1 MTAKCDS
8 GWNKSSVLIQV
19 IFMFIAFSIC
29 SFYSV
34 DDLVFFL
41 DHELILCNTFFL
53 VLCWFAVGGAARKA
67 DHIMFSQDP
76 GKLY

>member
-1 MTAKCDS
+1 MTAKYDS

-53 VLCWFAVGGAARKA
+53 VLCYNVTIKNLTTFDMQTKA
-67 DHIMFSQDP
+67 N
-76 GKLY
+76 